1 MVLILSRALASRG
14 SLLLDGDLVLLGKG
28 GWGITQKECPLQKR
42 MLVLPVL
49 I

>member
-1 MVLILSRALASRG
+1 MALILPRALARRG
-14 SLLLDGDLVLLGKG
+14 SLLLDGDLVSLGKG
-28 GWGITQKECPLQKR
+28 GRGMTQKEFSLWKR